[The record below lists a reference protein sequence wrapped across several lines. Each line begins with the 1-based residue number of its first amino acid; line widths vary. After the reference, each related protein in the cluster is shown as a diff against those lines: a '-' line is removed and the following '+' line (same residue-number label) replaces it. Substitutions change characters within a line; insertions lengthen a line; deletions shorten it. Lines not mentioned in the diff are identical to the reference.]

1 MHIGKCLQHP
11 LYLLFIYYLLLVYSF
26 NDCANTSEYVALKYR
41 ATVQSSRS
49 PTDIWTMYLVDVK
62 QYSASNPYLLVL
74 IYLCFIN
81 MKQSK
86 I

>member
-41 ATVQSSRS
+41 ATDQSSRS
-49 PTDIWTMYLVDVK
+49 PTDI
-62 QYSASNPYLLVL
+62 
-74 IYLCFIN
+74 
-81 MKQSK
+81 
-86 I
+86 